1 MECRLSN
8 GEVYDYLKK
17 DGGEKVLLLIHGN
30 YASANHWDVFLEKI
44 PSKYTVYAPDLRG
57 YGRSTYNQ
65 PIEDF
70 KTFAYDLKLFCDH
83 FSLNKITI
91 IGWSNG
97 GGIALQFAAM
107 YPNLVEKM
115 VLLASMPAGGYP
127 AYDENNKRYQTR
139 EAIEKDP
146 MLNRLV
152 EAQKMKEFAFFTE
165 AIEQLMFVKGR
176 QALGERFEGYIEA
189 AIQQRNIMDVA
200 HAANVFNITDID
212 NDAAA
217 GTGEINHIQAETFLL
232 WGNKDVLT
240 TREMTT
246 TLLEDLKRAGV
257 NVIFR
262 ELDAGHAF
270 VIEEVD
276 EVIRELESFFQR

>member
-44 PSKYTVYAPDLRG
+44 HSKYTVYAPDLRG

-97 GGIALQFAAM
+97 GGIAMQFAAM

-189 AIQQRNIMDVA
+189 AIQQRNMMDVA

-212 NDAAA
+212 NDAAT

-262 ELDAGHAF
+262 DLDAGHAF